1 MSPIRATEIA
11 KTLRLE
17 RVPRPAGAP
26 GRAVTLILDRPPLQ
40 VMDLATLEA
49 LDRTLASLGEDP
61 EFQDLQVLFV
71 RGAGE
76 RAFSAGVAIE
86 DHVPERVEAMI
97 DTFHSALHRLGE
109 LPAVTVAVVHGWCL
123 GGGME
128 LAMACDLRL
137 ATDEARFGQP
147 EIDVGC
153 YPPYAAALY
162 PRLMPP
168 GLAAELLLTGRRL
181 SAEEAERAGL
191 INWRVEPEELEARVE
206 ELATTLT
213 SKSRAVTTLT
223 LRALR
228 AARRLP
234 FDQALAESERIYR
247 EELTRTADM
256 REGIQAFL
264 EKRPARWE
272 GR

>member
-1 MSPIRATEIA
+1 MSPPTTQTVTTVRI
-11 KTLRLE
+11 E
-17 RVPRPAGAP
+17 RSPRPAGAP
-26 GRAVTLILDRPPLQ
+26 GRAATLFLDRPPLQ

-49 LDRTLASLGEDP
+49 LDTTLESLAKGPD
-61 EFQDLQVLFV
+61 FQDLQVLFV

-97 DTFHSALHRLGE
+97 DTFHRALRRLGE

-137 ATDEARFGQP
+137 ATDDARFGQP

-162 PRLMPP
+162 PRLMAP
-168 GLAAELLLTGRRL
+168 GLAVELLLTGRRL

-191 INWRVEPEELEARVE
+191 INWRVEPEALETRVE
-206 ELATTLT
+206 DLAATLT
-213 SKSRAVTTLT
+213 AKSRVVTALT
-223 LRALR
+223 LQALR